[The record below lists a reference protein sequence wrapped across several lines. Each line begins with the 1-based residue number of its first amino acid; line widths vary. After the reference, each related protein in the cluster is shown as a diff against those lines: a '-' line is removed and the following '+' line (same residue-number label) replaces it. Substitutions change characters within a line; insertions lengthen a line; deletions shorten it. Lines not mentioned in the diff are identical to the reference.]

1 MFKCRVAGGSEFAGY
16 SRDTP
21 DSVLCPCLFPAS
33 HGACC
38 KVSSALRTR
47 SRYGC
52 RVSGKPRAV
61 FLGLEENVNTDL
73 KEVLG
78 EQRKLSHV
86 KNNSRNVM
94 FLDCL
99 KRKPRKLLLRD
110 VYLTCQVR
118 ERSCSLKLVSSI
130 HLESPFQL
138 PCFKEKMSKQGR
150 IE

>member
-1 MFKCRVAGGSEFAGY
+1 MQRPTENCSSRNKIHAMFKCRVAGGSECAGY

-33 HGACC
+33 QAAPFICHGACC
-38 KVSSALRTR
+38 KVSCALRTGR
-47 SRYGC
+47 PYGC

-99 KRKPRKLLLRD
+99 KRKPRKPLLRD
-110 VYLTCQVR
+110 VYL
-118 ERSCSLKLVSSI
+118 I
-130 HLESPFQL
+130 
-138 PCFKEKMSKQGR
+138 CFDF
-150 IE
+150 